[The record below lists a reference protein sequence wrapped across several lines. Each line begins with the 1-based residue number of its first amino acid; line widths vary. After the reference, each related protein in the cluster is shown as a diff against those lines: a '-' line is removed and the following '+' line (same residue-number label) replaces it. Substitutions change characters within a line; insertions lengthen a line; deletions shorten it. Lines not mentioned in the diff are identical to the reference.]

1 MIITCF
7 DTITLVDK
15 VKVHIK
21 IVEIEDDRRY

>member
-21 IVEIEDDRRY
+21 IVEIEDDRG